1 MSKSFAS
8 RIVTYFATLFLVA
21 MSALFALWF
30 FGLPAIGLQGASSQK
45 LNEAMRVLELSAN
58 HLREVLDAN
67 IAERRGDMLV
77 IAENR
82 VLAENIA
89 QGKTH
94 LRNNFDRVVERT
106 QRAYP
111 DRYRSLQLID
121 PVSGN
126 ILAASNNDETGK
138 RFSNRELLDRAS
150 APGISEMIE
159 QFDGKEG
166 TTLAILRQIHAPDSE
181 GYPNGKLVAILFTL
195 LEPSLLLGDS
205 TQVATAGSSKPGTTL
220 LFDTEGRLLAQYNAN
235 KVTAANYKL
244 SAQVANGF
252 EGSMIDKDQQGQDSL
267 FVYRHISLAGGN
279 GWTLLHTQAVDDA
292 LFQLKDDASKLIAFG
307 LLLTLVA
314 LGLILLAARRLTSP
328 FNQLT
333 GISLRFGQGDLA
345 ARANLPAK
353 NHSAE
358 LLTLTSNFNL
368 MADNIQQSH
377 KHLEQEVFERTA
389 ALAHERD
396 LVKNYLDIVEV
407 MLVAL
412 DHAGRITMI
421 NRKGAEILG
430 APASSLIGKDWFSN
444 FLPAHAQNTVR
455 HDLLRLMS
463 GKMEA
468 ISRYENNIINSRQE
482 TLLIAWN
489 NSLIKDEKGRVIGI
503 LSSGEDI
510 TQRRLA
516 ENQLQQHREHLE
528 EIVAERTS
536 ALAIAKEVAE
546 SANRAKSTFLANM
559 SHELRT
565 PMNAI
570 IGLTYILSRQN
581 TNEEQR
587 NKFEKI
593 STSANHLLQLLNDIL
608 DLSKIEAEKLTLE
621 KTDFVLG
628 AVFSNLYSLSL
639 EQAES
644 KCLQLSTQIP
654 DNIASRHLL
663 GDPVRLQQILLN
675 LVSNAIKFTEYGS
688 VAAQARLVQEGEYS
702 CVIEFSI
709 SDTGI
714 GISPETQGRL
724 FTAFEQAD
732 GSTTRKYG
740 GTGLGLTISQQL
752 AHLMGAHISVTS
764 ALGVGSTFSFSI
776 PFETG
781 SSKDAVDIAGEQTNT
796 FNPEQELNS
805 RFKGTRILLAE
816 DDYINQEVARA
827 IIEEPL
833 GFILE
838 TADNGRLAVD
848 MAAQGNYDLILMDMQ
863 MPEMDGVTAAG
874 LIRTLPRYA
883 QTPILAMTANAFE
896 EDRRVCMAV
905 GMNDFI
911 VKPVDPDVLYATLL
925 RWLEKSNAH

>member
-8 RIVTYFATLFLVA
+8 RIVTYFATLFLFA

-30 FGLPAIGLQGASSQK
+30 FGLPAVGLQGASSQK

-82 VLAENIA
+82 LLAENIA

-94 LRNNFDRVVERT
+94 LRNNFERVVERT

-111 DRYRSLQLID
+111 DRFRSLQLID

-138 RFSNRELLDRAS
+138 RFSNRDLLDRAS

-159 QFDGKEG
+159 QFDDKEG
-166 TTLAILRQIHAPDSE
+166 TTLAILRQIHAPDPE
-181 GYPNGKLVAILFTL
+181 GYPNGKLVAILFAL
-195 LEPSLLLGDS
+195 LEPGSLLGDS
-205 TQVATAGSSKPGTTL
+205 TQVATPGSSKPGTTL
-220 LFDTEGRLLAQYNAN
+220 LFDTEGRLLAQYNAL
-235 KVTAANYKL
+235 KVTTANYKL
-244 SAQVANGF
+244 SGEVANGF
-252 EGSMIDKDQQGQDSL
+252 EGSMIGKDHQGQDSL
-267 FVYRHISLAGGN
+267 FVYRHISLAGAK

-292 LFQLKDDASKLIAFG
+292 LTQLKDDARKLVAFG

-328 FNQLT
+328 LNELA

-345 ARANLPAK
+345 ARADLPAK
-353 NHSAE
+353 NRSAE
-358 LLTLTSNFNL
+358 LLTLTSSFNL

-377 KHLEQEVFERTA
+377 KHLEQEVIERTS

-396 LVKNYLDIVEV
+396 LVKNYLNVAEV

-412 DHAGRITMI
+412 DQSGRIAMI

-430 APASSLIGKDWFSN
+430 APISSLIGKNWFSN
-444 FLPAHAQNTVR
+444 FLPERDQNAVR
-455 HDLLRLMS
+455 HIYDRLMT
-463 GKMEA
+463 GKVEA
-468 ISRYENNIINSRQE
+468 ISRYENNIINSRRE

-489 NSLIKDEKGRVIGI
+489 NSLIKDDKGQVIGT

-516 ENQLQQHREHLE
+516 EDQLQQHREHLE

-593 STSANHLLQLLNDIL
+593 STSAHHLLQLLNDIL

-639 EQAES
+639 EQAEN
-644 KCLQLSTQIP
+644 KNLQLSTGIP

-675 LVSNAIKFTEYGS
+675 LVSNAIKFTEHGS
-688 VAAQARLVQEGEYS
+688 VSVQARLVQEGEHS
-702 CVIEFSI
+702 CVIEFTI

-752 AHLMGAHISVTS
+752 AHLMGAHINVIST
-764 ALGVGSTFSFSI
+764 LGVGSTFSFSI
-776 PFETG
+776 SFETG
-781 SSKDAVDIAGEQTNT
+781 SSKDSADIAGGQTNT
-796 FNPEQELNS
+796 FNPERELNS

-848 MAAQGNYDLILMDMQ
+848 MATHGNYDLILMDMQ

-874 LIRTLPRYA
+874 LIRTLPRYS

-896 EDRRVCMAV
+896 EDRRLCMAV
-905 GMNDFI
+905 GMDDFI
-911 VKPVDPDVLYATLL
+911 VKPVDPDVLYAALL
-925 RWLEKSNAH
+925 RWLEKSNTH